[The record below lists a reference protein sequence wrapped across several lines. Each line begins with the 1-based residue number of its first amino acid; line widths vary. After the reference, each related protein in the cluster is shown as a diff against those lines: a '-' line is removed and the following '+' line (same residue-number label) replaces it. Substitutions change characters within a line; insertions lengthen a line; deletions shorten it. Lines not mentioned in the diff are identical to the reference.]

1 MITNPNVTSKSR
13 HWTADEL
20 RKMPAS
26 ERDSILLASATLAE
40 TVYGG
45 DQSLIDFDAFS
56 EEDLDGH
63 SSSADQG

>member
-1 MITNPNVTSKSR
+1 
-13 HWTADEL
+13 
-20 RKMPAS
+20 MPAS

-45 DQSLIDFDAFS
+45 DQSLIDFDAFG
-56 EEDLDGH
+56 EEDLYGH